1 MRNIFLFSLTSGI
14 VVGAGV
20 AAVSEGAFGP
30 GWLAASVL
38 AVALILILSLI
49 WRWAGG
55 GRKLAVLLIASF
67 ALRLGIGILMSLGLQ
82 AFGYEEKVQQ
92 AGYVYADAYSRDQED
107 AWSLAISD
115 KPIWASFQQEF
126 LSDQYGGSLALN
138 ALVYRTLSPDAHRRF
153 LILILTAFSFTVG
166 LPFFIKAIQQ
176 RWSDR
181 LAWPAAWLLMLYPES
196 ILVGASQ
203 MREPFLLGLTMIA
216 FWAIFRFQTRRRQ
229 AIGVFAL
236 ASLLM
241 FAFSSRSAIVV
252 IGALLVCGW
261 LEYVDQLFTQ
271 RWKWLGWVTLG
282 IAAVLLMGLSWNWL
296 NLASAYDAGQAVR
309 ESGPIQKIL
318 RDLGGE
324 DLRNPFV
331 IVYGLTQPVLP
342 AALTAPTASWIW
354 KLIGILRASGWYALA
369 PFLFYA
375 IFTCWRA
382 PTSKDRRMLL
392 WLALSAVLWIVLC
405 SARAGGDQWDNPRYR
420 VLFLPFIS
428 ILTVWGWQWSRE
440 KRDAWVWA
448 WVAADFLFV
457 TVFLAWYLGR
467 VTGSDKLPFWTNVA
481 LILAGTTVLLFLGWV
496 WNLKRQH
503 KSIRGEVR
511 SFWQATRA
519 FLALKPE
526 PRDLDIPLPP
536 SPAGAR
542 STGMENRTS
551 PQPSPQGKGAERRF
565 LRRKLQKSAMPLPA
579 PPPSPRFALP
589 QGSEGQGAG
598 GLGSSSSHS
607 PRLNRWDGLAI
618 LLFLGF
624 AALYF
629 LGRLQSNFP
638 YIILSGDAGNI
649 TSIAAAQARP
659 ELFRGD
665 PVLGDPAMTG
675 FYATIHVPII
685 KALAPLAGGDFAW
698 AYTWLVGPH
707 VFLQLLGFYL
717 LGRVLFRSRPW
728 AVLLALLTA
737 MPFLDVGV
745 GEMWGVWRDAIPRVT
760 FQTVLPYLLTL
771 VVVWRNQPRRWPWLM
786 ILSGLMVFLHSISTP
801 AWGLAIWLGL
811 WLYHPTGWKW
821 PKRLG
826 VMFGL
831 GLLFLLALSPFA
843 LNFLSYQSRGASPDY
858 DLVMTIINTYLPEN
872 LLNVPAAFGGFLWA
886 ATRSLLLPLA
896 LLGGWILWR
905 YGRPER
911 RLVGMV
917 LLWGA
922 GIFATAIVLPL
933 GERIV
938 ESALRIPPIDTE
950 LVRGMRYF
958 VPWLLIFWLWPLV
971 ELSPRFVNPKAAQA
985 MLLVGVLLLGG
996 WTATHT
1002 PEGRKMVEALTCLAH
1017 RQLVCGDPRD
1027 STGFIIA
1034 LRKQTPP
1041 GSKIFNFNQND
1052 NSTSNALSIRY
1063 NALRPMVYTVRDAGL
1078 FLYSNRAAYTDWL
1091 PTTRQV
1097 DAIQLLTD
1105 PNQRLARLVPIAQ
1118 QYKADYLS
1126 VDFSLEGVDL
1136 TDYPVELVWKN
1147 NTYTLLKL
1155 R

>member
-1 MRNIFLFSLTSGI
+1 
-14 VVGAGV
+14 
-20 AAVSEGAFGP
+20 
-30 GWLAASVL
+30 VL
-38 AVALILILSLI
+38 AFASILILGLI

-67 ALRLGIGILMSLGLQ
+67 TLRLGIGILMSLGLQ

-166 LPFFIKAIQQ
+166 LPFLVKAIQQ

-181 LAWPAAWLLMLYPES
+181 LAWPAAWLLVLYPES

-203 MREPFLLGLTMIA
+203 MREPFLLGLMMIA
-216 FWAIFRFQTRRRQ
+216 FWAIFRFQNRRRQ

-241 FAFSSRSAIVV
+241 FAFSSRSAIIV

-261 LEYVDQLFTQ
+261 LEYVDELFTQ

-282 IAAVLLMGLSWNWL
+282 IAAVLLMGLSWGWL
-296 NLASAYDAGQAVR
+296 NLATAYDAGQAVR
-309 ESGPIQKIL
+309 ESGMIQKIM
-318 RDLGGE
+318 RDLGGD

-331 IVYGLTQPVLP
+331 MVYGLTQPVLP
-342 AALTAPTASWIW
+342 AALMAPTSSWLW
-354 KLIGILRASGWYALA
+354 KTIGILRASGWYILA
-369 PFLFYA
+369 PFLLYA

-382 PTSKDRRMLL
+382 QNAKDRRMLL
-392 WLALSAVLWIVLC
+392 WLALSVMLWTVLC

-420 VLFLPFIS
+420 VLFLPFMA
-428 ILTVWGWQWSRE
+428 ILTAWGWQWSRE

-457 TVFLAWYLGR
+457 AVFLAWYLSR
-467 VTGSDKLPFWTNVA
+467 ITGTGKLPFWTNVV
-481 LILAGTTVLLFLGWV
+481 LILAGTAILLLLGWV

-503 KSIRGEVR
+503 KSIRGEVYA
-511 SFWQATRA
+511 FWQATRL
-519 FLALKPE
+519 FLTLKPDPE
-526 PRDLDIPLPP
+526 IFVPSPSGRILPDEEPLPQSLP
-536 SPAGAR
+536 SRDGGPEGSR
-542 STGMENRTS
+542 VPLQMSQKSTLPLLTPPLS
-551 PQPSPQGKGAERRF
+551 LQGKGA
-565 LRRKLQKSAMPLPA
+565 
-579 PPPSPRFALP
+579 
-589 QGSEGQGAG
+589 G
-598 GLGSSSSHS
+598 GIGSSSGNT
-607 PRLNRWDGLAI
+607 PTPPWLNRWDALVA
-618 LLFLGF
+618 LFFLGF
-624 AALYF
+624 ATLYF

-649 TSIAAAQARP
+649 TSMAAAQARP

-675 FYATIHVPII
+675 FYATIHIPII

-698 AYTWLVGPH
+698 AFTWLVGPH

-717 LGRVLFRSRPW
+717 LGRVLFRNRPW

-760 FQTVLPYLLTL
+760 FQSVLPYLLTL

-786 ILSGLMVFLHSISTP
+786 ILAGLMVFLHSISTP

-811 WLYHPTGWKW
+811 WLYHPADWKW

-843 LNFLSYQSRGASPDY
+843 INFLSYQSRGSSPDY
-858 DLVMTIINTYLPEN
+858 DLVMTVIRTYLPEN

-938 ESALRIPPIDTE
+938 ENALRIPPVDTE

-971 ELSPRFVNPKAAQA
+971 EISPRFVNPKAAQA
-985 MLLVGVLLLGG
+985 MLLVGALLLGG

-1027 STGFIIA
+1027 STGFITA
-1034 LRKQTPP
+1034 LREQTPP
-1041 GSKIFNFNQND
+1041 GAKIFNFNQAD
-1052 NSTSNALSIRY
+1052 ASTSNALGIRY

-1126 VDFSLEGVDL
+1126 VDFPLEGVDL
-1136 TDYPVELVWKN
+1136 KGYPVELVWKN

>member
-1 MRNIFLFSLTSGI
+1 VYRKIKNSLISIGSERIKPVRNIFVFSLTAG
-14 VVGAGV
+14 VVIGAGV

-38 AVALILILSLI
+38 AFTSILILSLI

-67 ALRLGIGILMSLGLQ
+67 ALRLGIGIFMSLGLQ
-82 AFGYEEKVQQ
+82 AFGYEERVQQ

-176 RWSDR
+176 RWGDK
-181 LAWPAAWLLMLYPES
+181 LIWPAAWLLVLYPES

-203 MREPFLLGLTMIA
+203 MREPFLLGLMMIA

-229 AIGVFAL
+229 ALGVFAL

-261 LEYVDQLFTQ
+261 LEYIDELFTQ

-282 IAAVLLMGLSWNWL
+282 IAAVLLMGLSWGWL
-296 NLASAYDAGQAVR
+296 NLATAYDAGQAVS
-309 ESGPIQKIL
+309 ESGQIQKIM

-331 IVYGLTQPVLP
+331 MVYGLTQPVLP
-342 AALTAPTASWIW
+342 AALMAQTSSWIW
-354 KLIGILRASGWYALA
+354 KIIGILRASGWYALA
-369 PFLFYA
+369 PFLLYA

-382 PTSKDRRMLL
+382 QTSKDRQMLL
-392 WLALSAVLWIVLC
+392 WLALSVMLWAVLC

-420 VLFLPFIS
+420 VLFLPFMA
-428 ILTVWGWQWSRE
+428 ILTAWGWQWSRE

-448 WVAADFLFV
+448 WVASDFLFV
-457 TVFLAWYLGR
+457 AVFMAWYLSR
-467 VTGSDKLPFWTNVA
+467 LTGAVKLPFWTNVA
-481 LILAGTTVLLFLGWV
+481 LILAGTAVLLFLGWV

-511 SFWQATRA
+511 SFWQATCI
-519 FLALKPE
+519 FLTLKPDQGE
-526 PRDLDIPLPP
+526 KSLHREDAKDAKKDKSKREEKDP
-536 SPAGAR
+536 SV
-542 STGMENRTS
+542 
-551 PQPSPQGKGAERRF
+551 
-565 LRRKLQKSAMPLPA
+565 L
-579 PPPSPRFALP
+579 
-589 QGSEGQGAG
+589 
-598 GLGSSSSHS
+598 
-607 PRLNRWDGLAI
+607 PRLNRWDALVI
-618 LLFLGF
+618 LFFLGF

-649 TSIAAAQARP
+649 TSIAAAQAKP
-659 ELFRGD
+659 DLFRGD
-665 PVLGDPAMTG
+665 PVLGDPTMTG
-675 FYATIHVPII
+675 FYATIHIPII

-698 AYTWLVGPH
+698 AFTWLVGPH

-717 LGRVLFRSRPW
+717 LGRALFRGRSW
-728 AVLLALLTA
+728 AFLLALLTA

-745 GEMWGVWRDAIPRVT
+745 GEMWGVWRDALPRIT
-760 FQTVLPYLLTL
+760 FQTVLPYLLAL

-786 ILSGLMVFLHSISTP
+786 ILAGLMVFLHSISTP

-811 WLYHPTGWKW
+811 WLYHPAAWKW

-843 LNFLSYQSRGASPDY
+843 INFLSYQSRGASPDY
-858 DLVMTIINTYLPEN
+858 DLVMTVIRTYLPEN

-917 LLWGA
+917 ILWGA

-971 ELSPRFVNPKAAQA
+971 ELSPRFVNPKAARA

-996 WTATHT
+996 WTVTHT
-1002 PEGRKMVEALTCLAH
+1002 PEGRKMVEALTCLSH
-1017 RQLVCGDPRD
+1017 RQLVCGDARD
-1027 STGFIIA
+1027 STGFITT
-1034 LRKQTPP
+1034 LREQTPP
-1041 GSKIFNFNQND
+1041 GAKIFNFNQND

-1078 FLYSNRAAYTDWL
+1078 FLYANRAAYTAWL

-1105 PNQRLARLVPIAQ
+1105 PNERLARLVPIAQ
-1118 QYKADYLS
+1118 QYQADYLS

-1136 TDYPVELVWKN
+1136 KGYPVELVWKN
-1147 NTYTLLKL
+1147 NSYTLLKL